1 MTFSEVN
8 LHRCEH
14 GFNHPISDWSI
25 ADWYTAVIGE
35 LGEAIAEIDC
45 TELLIEELADV
56 YIYLDLLYQRLGY
69 VFPDNGAVLPIVQ
82 SKEQFFILLTSYLG
96 RAGNIIKKL
105 RRGDP
110 SPTSLSIELE
120 TTLDDAV
127 ATLIGFFVYL
137 GVDTMT
143 VVWAKFD
150 KTSQKIGYVR

>member
-1 MTFSEVN
+1 MKFSEVN

-14 GFNHPISDWSI
+14 GFNHPIADWSI

-35 LGEAIAEIDC
+35 LGEAIAEIHC

-69 VFPDNGAVLPIVQ
+69 ELPNYGALLPIVQ

-110 SPTSLSIELE
+110 SPTSLGIELRQ
-120 TTLDDAV
+120 TLDDAV
-127 ATLIGFFVYL
+127 ETLVGFFAYL
-137 GVDTMT
+137 GVDTMAA
-143 VVWAKFD
+143 VWAKFD
-150 KTSQKIGYVR
+150 KTSQKIGYTR